1 MDIEFRLMEP
11 LMENRW
17 IIRTHPL
24 EISPYLFR
32 KYKMFNEGEQI
43 ILKTKFF
50 ETVECS
56 YNPKDLLKITD
67 ITIEYLD
74 PTGVVVGGLK
84 MIVKGLNFEREH
96 RYSGDNLM
104 MTKLRVII
112 DKIELIK
119 IPVKGETINPTPI
132 SNEEPKK

>member
-1 MDIEFRLMEP
+1 MDIEFRPIEP

-32 KYKMFNEGEQI
+32 KYKMFNEGGQI
-43 ILKTKFF
+43 VLKTKFF

-56 YNPKDLLKITD
+56 YNPKDLLNITD

-74 PTGVVVGGLK
+74 PTGTVVGGLK
-84 MIVKGLNFEREH
+84 MTVKGFNFEREH
-96 RYSGDNLM
+96 SYSGDNLM

-119 IPVKGETINPTPI
+119 IPVKEEIIEQPI
-132 SNEEPKK
+132 SYGQPKE